1 MCLCSQGAP
10 ESTSGHSASSPF
22 RPWVLSWVQTMA
34 SETYSLQGF
43 ENINDS
49 CLFQTCSPNQTC
61 TVPQRSTNCGRA
73 TAFASVFKY
82 PSTSFVWAKRQATSI
97 VTQCWIVVT
106 SSSSFGSLLSL
117 LIFAL
122 TFTSLKTMLKICPKD
137 WGPCVIALR
146 PLKICGQL
154 TENPAVEGLLY
165 LISSQPL
172 LLPSLNY
179 RRIFKNRG
187 RRECIQCLMWN
198 RPGLGSQLERGMGEL
213 WEQRDCSSLGTRASR
228 CPHTCEV

>member
-1 MCLCSQGAP
+1 MPVQPESAP

-22 RPWVLSWVQTMA
+22 RPWLLSWVQTMA

-61 TVPQRSTNCGRA
+61 TIPQGSTNCGWA
-73 TAFASVFKY
+73 IAFASVFKY

-97 VTQCWIVVT
+97 VIRCWIVVT

-172 LLPSLNY
+172 LLPSLN
-179 RRIFKNRG
+179 
-187 RRECIQCLMWN
+187 
-198 RPGLGSQLERGMGEL
+198 
-213 WEQRDCSSLGTRASR
+213 
-228 CPHTCEV
+228 